1 MIYNVISGKN
11 AEAQL
16 MVGDPDVNINVLDE
30 VSGFSRLTGCLVL
43 SFSQGCQIFCK

>member
-1 MIYNVISGKN
+1 MSLLIALTDCVISGKN

-30 VSGFSRLTGCLVL
+30 VSVFNEAL
-43 SFSQGCQIFCK
+43 